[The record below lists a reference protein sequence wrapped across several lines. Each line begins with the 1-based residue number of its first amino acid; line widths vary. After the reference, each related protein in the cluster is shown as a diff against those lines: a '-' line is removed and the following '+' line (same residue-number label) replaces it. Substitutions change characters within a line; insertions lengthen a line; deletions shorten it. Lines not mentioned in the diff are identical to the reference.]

1 MAVSEKAKLGM
12 SALPEE
18 AREKIGGYKE
28 APGGGT
34 PLGAGEKAPSKEWVA
49 ANRKMQPRDADGQ
62 FTYNSVNAKPLEY
75 GPSRGKTVPPFLR
88 GVQQKYARKKGDIII
103 GEDGK
108 RYLATIDL
116 TSDDLVNTYKR
127 YIESKGDFAVG
138 ESAFKG
144 KAGRQSKKEK
154 EAISKGYTGWLD
166 DFNSKDMPTKPNGKQ
181 PPENMA
187 KKTPEK
193 KEDNAPK
200 SSEGGNPDSELAKKS
215 IKELLANSP
224 KAREIVKFAVDNNV
238 KMSSEGFRKAVES
251 GASYDDIK
259 AEIQKQIDA
268 RKGD

>member
-1 MAVSEKAKLGM
+1 MAVSEKSKLGM
-12 SALPEE
+12 AALPEE
-18 AREKIGGYKE
+18 AKEKIGGYKE

-88 GVQQKYARKKGDIII
+88 GVQQNFAHKKGDVII

-108 RYLATIDL
+108 RYLATVDL
-116 TSDDLVNTYKR
+116 TADDLVNTYKR

-154 EAISKGYTGWLD
+154 EAISKGYTGWLES
-166 DFNSKDMPTKPNGKQ
+166 FNSEDMPTKANGKQ

-187 KKTPEK
+187 KKSPK
-193 KEDNAPK
+193 KTEDNAPK
-200 SSEGGNPDSELAKKS
+200 SSGSGNPDSELAKKG
-215 IKELLANSP
+215 IKELLTNSS

-238 KMSSEGFRKAVES
+238 KMSKEGFRKAVES

-259 AEIQKQIDA
+259 AEIQKKIDA
-268 RKGD
+268 RKSN